1 VYVPTFRANTQRSRG
16 DSVAAR
22 PIAQKCEQI
31 VLDIK
36 NIEVFIVGGVLTI
49 FGLLEALSGLYGES
63 SKRTRGDWYL
73 EVSSTFALML
83 FIKPAAFLEAAI
95 LIKAIFPTY
104 FMKYEHLS
112 LLIAF
117 PIVSLGEDLLQYWF
131 HRACHHFPFMWR
143 LHHAHHAAKD
153 LGVLVTYRETSLIFV
168 LMPNIYFMGIMTAL
182 GMWKA
187 VILHVMVKQTIAIGA
202 HSPVKWDRFLYQHEL
217 LASVAWIV
225 ERTISTPST
234 HFAHHGISAKDGVSH
249 PNGNFAN
256 CYFVWDVLFGTAL
269 IHRKYTSEF
278 GVEKDSGEPWA
289 IQLLYPFIRS
299 KHPHGEIY
307 A

>member
-1 VYVPTFRANTQRSRG
+1 VF
-16 DSVAAR
+16 
-22 PIAQKCEQI
+22 
-31 VLDIK
+31 DIK

-49 FGLLEALSGLYGES
+49 FGLLEVLSGLYGES

-73 EVSSTFALML
+73 EVASTLTLLL
-83 FIKPAAFLEAAI
+83 FIKPLAFFETAI
-95 LIKAIFPTY
+95 FTRAMFPTY
-104 FMKYEHLS
+104 FMKYDHLS

-117 PIVSLGEDLLQYWF
+117 PIVSLGEDFLQYWY

-143 LHHAHHAAKD
+143 LHYAHHAAKD

-168 LMPNIYFMGIMTAL
+168 LMPNIYFMGIMTAI

-187 VILHVMVKQTIAIGA
+187 VILHVIVKQTIAIGA
-202 HSPVKWDRFLYQHEL
+202 HSPVKWDRFLYAHEVFHP
-217 LASVAWIV
+217 AAWII

-234 HFAHHGISAKDGVSH
+234 HFAHHGLSPKDGVSN

-256 CYFVWDVLFGTAL
+256 CYFFWDVLFGTAL
-269 IHRKYTSEF
+269 IHRKYTAEF
-278 GVEKDSGEPWA
+278 GVEKDTAVPWA
-289 IQLLYPFIRS
+289 VQLLYPFIKS
-299 KHPHGEIY
+299 KRPLSQTY